1 MTLPQAYYIEYILVT
16 GEAYD
21 SAARGSNLANPLK
34 TEGEDCSTADNL
46 AWINVNAYASNTSDY
61 SGCCDDYVNLCGEV
75 ASSSVSSINQPNY
88 NTATEMLEMIKMGGT
103 AECLNTGKT

>member
-21 SAARGSNLANPLK
+21 HAGRGTNLANPLSA
-34 TEGEDCSTADNL
+34 EGSDCATADNGS
-46 AWINVNAYASNTSDY
+46 WCDVNAYASNTSTY
-61 SGCCDDYVNLCGEV
+61 SGCCDSTNLCGAV
-75 ASSSVSSINQPNY
+75 ASPSIASINQPNY

-103 AECLNTGKT
+103 A